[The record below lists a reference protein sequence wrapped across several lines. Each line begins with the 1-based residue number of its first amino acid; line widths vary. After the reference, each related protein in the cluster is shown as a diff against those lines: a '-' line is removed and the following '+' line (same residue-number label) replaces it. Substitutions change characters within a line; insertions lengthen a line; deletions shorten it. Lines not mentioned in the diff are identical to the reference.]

1 MTAQK
6 VAQSKASDVRF
17 PKKIHLQHFNI
28 VGTPN
33 FHTSLIN
40 FPYNLCFFRVPS
52 LQLVKDALKSIF
64 KIKLVGL
71 HQIDANHEILIVQQK
86 PHHVLHVPDC
96 LKSIY
101 KSVFCVKNDINFG
114 VE

>member
-1 MTAQK
+1 M
-6 VAQSKASDVRF
+6 
-17 PKKIHLQHFNI
+17 
-28 VGTPN
+28 
-33 FHTSLIN
+33 
-40 FPYNLCFFRVPS
+40 CFFRVPS